1 MAESAIAGPG
11 AVARRSLVVGLLA
24 ALLVAIVP
32 SPGTSLELPS
42 TADVATVGPRLA
54 EVLVSDP
61 LGTHTAAV
69 ALDDVVDGALAATFA
84 TLGLEH
90 HAFINFPV
98 AVVRGPSSALEALR
112 HVPGVQSI
120 WLDHQLDQV
129 LAESRQVMGVDTVQ
143 AELGYDGAGVG
154 IAVIDSG
161 IEATH
166 LDLEFG
172 TKTIQ
177 NVEIVGAQGPEYDGP
192 LTALAVPI
200 ENVPDTDNVTGH
212 GTHVAGIAAGNG
224 ARSDGRL
231 RGVASGADLIGIGA
245 GEIYLVTTLASYD
258 WLLSNK
264 DTYGVRV
271 LNNSWADGSIPYDP
285 EHPLNLASK
294 AAFDAGIVVV
304 QAAGNDGQ
312 ASGDVYNRYA
322 APEWVLGVGGV
333 DKLGRL
339 ATYSSRGTA
348 GRHADVMAVGSFI
361 ASTMATTGVS
371 GVPNQFPFDATDPA
385 NPRFLPTEEVPYYTY
400 KAGTSM
406 AAPHVAGIAALVLQ
420 AEPSLTPQQVMDAI
434 IASAVPVPG
443 CAEIDCGAGL
453 VNAVAAIEA
462 AHDLAAPPLVAP
474 VAALT
479 ATPTSGEAPLAV
491 TLDAAASTD
500 QDGTVVSYEWDL
512 TADGVVDTTTTTPT
526 LAHVYGAGRHTAAVT
541 VVDDDGLRSLPA
553 TVEIVASDA
562 PHADADVPHKTR
574 VGVETTFD
582 ASGSTDPNGDIV
594 SYRFEFGD
602 GTVVTQTDPVATH
615 TYEGLPHNV
624 RLTWVVT
631 VTDDAGVQDSVAG
644 TIRVQKAKPNQ

>member
-1 MAESAIAGPG
+1 MEDRAGAAPRIGSMQRRITVFLLTAVLIAVLP
-11 AVARRSLVVGLLA
+11 APSS
-24 ALLVAIVP
+24 ALLL
-32 SPGTSLELPS
+32 PGDPGLP
-42 TADVATVGPRLA
+42 ATIGPRLQ
-54 EVLVSDP
+54 EVLATDA
-61 LGTHTAAV
+61 LGVHTAAV
-69 ALDDVVDGALAATFA
+69 ALDDVLDATLGTALS

-90 HAFINFPV
+90 HGFENFPV
-98 AVVRGPSSALEALR
+98 AVVRGPGPALEALR
-112 HVPGVQSI
+112 HVPGVESI
-120 WLDHQLDQV
+120 WLDHQLEQV

-143 AELGYDGAGVG
+143 QDLGHDGSGVG

-166 LDLEFG
+166 ADLEFG
-172 TKTIQ
+172 TKTVQ

-192 LTALAVPI
+192 LTALALPI
-200 ENVPDTDNVTGH
+200 EDVPDTDNVTGH
-212 GTHVAGIAAGNG
+212 GTHVAGIAAGSG
-224 ARSDGRL
+224 ARSNGRL
-231 RGVASGADLIGIGA
+231 RGVASGAHLVGIGA

-264 DTYGVRV
+264 DEYGVRV

-294 AAFDAGIVVV
+294 AAYDAGIVVV

-312 ASGDVYNRYA
+312 SSGDVYNRYA

-348 GRHADVMAVGSFI
+348 GRHVDVMAVGSYI
-361 ASTMATTGVS
+361 ASTMAVTGVT
-371 GVPNQFPFDATDPA
+371 GIPNQFPFDATDPA
-385 NPRFLPTEEVPYYTY
+385 NPKVLPTDEIPYYTY

-420 AEPSLTPQQVMDAI
+420 AEPTLSPQQVMEAI

-443 CAEIDCGAGL
+443 CAEVDCGAGL

-474 VAALT
+474 VAVLS
-479 ATPTSGEAPLAV
+479 ATPSSGAAPLAV
-491 TLDAAASTD
+491 TLDAAGSSD
-500 QDGTVVSYEWDL
+500 EDGAVVAYEWDL
-512 TADGVVDTTTTTPT
+512 TADGTVDATTATPT
-526 LAHVYGAGRHTAAVT
+526 LAHVYPAGRHTAAVT
-541 VVDDDGLRSLPA
+541 VVDDDGLRSVAA
-553 TVEIVASDA
+553 TIEIIASDA
-562 PHADADVPHKTR
+562 PRAAAEVPHKTR
-574 VGVETTFD
+574 VGESTTFD
-582 ASGSTDPNGDIV
+582 ASASTDIDGEIV

-602 GTVVTQTDPVATH
+602 GTVLVQDHPVATH
-615 TYEGLPHNV
+615 TYQGLAHNV

-631 VTDDAGVQDSVAG
+631 VTDDAGVTDSVAG
-644 TIRVQKAKPNQ
+644 TIRVQKAK